1 MAICLYETPRH
12 SHKPSILF
20 SCSCNTMNIPNFP
33 IQFALLPLPIQNNIS
48 ILSTKDA
55 LLQTVKTIIISKT
68 NPDTDTL
75 NMNATS
81 NPIVSLQ
88 PNRHKSHAPIT
99 NAVISYMSWSKLKYI
114 QFMRWPKQKQI
125 SALLHS
131 TLEAPRPVYSH
142 TKRFTNSNIQE
153 LSQTLWRHD

>member
-33 IQFALLPLPIQNNIS
+33 IQFALLPLPIQNNII

-88 PNRHKSHAPIT
+88 PNRHKS
-99 NAVISYMSWSKLKYI
+99 
-114 QFMRWPKQKQI
+114 Q
-125 SALLHS
+125 
-131 TLEAPRPVYSH
+131 
-142 TKRFTNSNIQE
+142 
-153 LSQTLWRHD
+153 SQPQMQ

>member
-1 MAICLYETPRH
+1 
-12 SHKPSILF
+12 
-20 SCSCNTMNIPNFP
+20 MNIPNFP

-88 PNRHKSHAPIT
+88 PNRHKSVPTT
-99 NAVISYMSWSKLKYI
+99 NAVVSYMSWSKLKYI
-114 QFMRWPKQKQI
+114 QFMR
-125 SALLHS
+125 
-131 TLEAPRPVYSH
+131 
-142 TKRFTNSNIQE
+142 
-153 LSQTLWRHD
+153 